1 MVRQRM
7 SGKQRREQLIEV
19 GRSTFAERGFEG
31 TSVEEIAARAGV
43 SKPVIYEHFGG
54 KEGLYAVVVD
64 REMVRL
70 EGVITSS
77 LEAGRTRRRIEQA
90 VLALL
95 TYVEEHTDGFQIL
108 VRDVTP
114 GGERSYSTLLND
126 AVAQVSHILAGAFE
140 QRGLDPAMAVLYGQ
154 ALVGMVSMT
163 AQWWLDVRSP
173 DKEQVAAHIVNLCW
187 NGLAGMDPHPRL
199 RVLEDPSDGGV
210 APAALGDSAAA
221 ADAAAEPGSPAAELG
236 ETQPGR
242 RQE

>member
-1 MVRQRM
+1 M

-19 GRSTFAERGFEG
+19 GRSVFAERGYEG
-31 TSVEEIAARAGV
+31 AAVEEIASRAGV

-64 REMVRL
+64 REMLRL
-70 EGVITSS
+70 EGVITSA
-77 LEAGRTRRRIEQA
+77 LETGRTRRRIEQA

-126 AVAQVSHILAGAFE
+126 TVAQVSHILGVAFKE
-140 QRGLDPAMAVLYGQ
+140 RGLDPDLAVLYGQ

-163 AQWWLDVRSP
+163 AQWWLDTRSP

-187 NGLAGMDPHPRL
+187 NGLAGLENSPSL
-199 RVLEDPSDGGV
+199 RVLLDDE
-210 APAALGDSAAA
+210 PAAPSA
-221 ADAAAEPGSPAAELG
+221 D
-236 ETQPGR
+236 
-242 RQE
+242 